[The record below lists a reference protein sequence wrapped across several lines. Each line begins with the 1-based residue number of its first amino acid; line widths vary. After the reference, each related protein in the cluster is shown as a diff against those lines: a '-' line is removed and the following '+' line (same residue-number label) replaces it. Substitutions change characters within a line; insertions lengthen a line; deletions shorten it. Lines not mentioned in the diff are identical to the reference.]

1 MVVCLWQCYQQVS
14 CLLMMVFFLFRF
26 IFFQRNSDMQSSRL
40 VENVCFRPSGSRRG
54 FSIWFIW
61 LAATLQGLLH
71 TFPSEILSHGPSTQ
85 HVPVLM
91 EQKRICFRVF
101 PKPSPSLCF
110 VCQFLPGRPRT
121 IQFSYSKT
129 KSEFKP
135 PQLKAQGILLRISD
149 TNLCWVGFF
158 VNIVN
163 RIFCNISSLFGRTS
177 DAVFSFSLFPPSVCL
192 SLFSSAFFSLSLVV
206 VLLYPHFLCEQQY
219 SFSRLYSC

>member
-1 MVVCLWQCYQQVS
+1 
-14 CLLMMVFFLFRF
+14 
-26 IFFQRNSDMQSSRL
+26 
-40 VENVCFRPSGSRRG
+40 
-54 FSIWFIW
+54 
-61 LAATLQGLLH
+61 
-71 TFPSEILSHGPSTQ
+71 
-85 HVPVLM
+85 M
-91 EQKRICFRVF
+91 EQKQICFLVF

-121 IQFSYSKT
+121 IQFSYSET

-192 SLFSSAFFSLSLVV
+192 SLSSPLRFSLYLLLLSCCIPTSCVNNSILSAVFIAVNVLSPPDSAGIVLPFSFFLLHSCLVC
-206 VLLYPHFLCEQQY
+206 VLYVIRKLGVCTFCPPRCFKWVYLIL
-219 SFSRLYSC
+219 SSGGS